1 MSTIEDTSAVD
12 AIGIDKNTGKVV
24 LKIFDHLDWEDE
36 LSHLYL
42 LQEKINSYLKFMES
56 EQILNAYPDSKNR
69 KLLIAISFREMPCAN
84 AIKFLDTASRLV
96 LNAGFDLTYSIV
108 NV

>member
-1 MSTIEDTSAVD
+1 
-12 AIGIDKNTGKVV
+12 
-24 LKIFDHLDWEDE
+24 
-36 LSHLYL
+36 
-42 LQEKINSYLKFMES
+42 MES